1 MVVDLRGF
9 PLLSFYPIDSK
20 AILRLIRTGRLT
32 TSGLTPRR
40 FDKWMTEEFTLELL
54 TVDLPIP
61 EPPS

>member
-20 AILRLIRTGRLT
+20 AILTLIRTGRLT